1 MKNKNKSAEYAN
13 ISADENTTSVKNDP
27 VNHPSHY
34 TSGKI
39 EVIDFIEDQKLN
51 MHLGNAVKYISRA
64 GKKDKSKTVEDLRK
78 AVWYIERYIGV
89 LEKTE
94 NERAGNRADNRA
106 DNSDYLEF
114 ADIADIADFVD
125 AEKGDIFDNPKKR
138 KVQPPE
144 KLAYA
149 HFGDNRKSV
158 STENRDNRD
167 SADNTAT
174 SLSEHFIN
182 TEIFIDFGSELLYGE
197 DEAYVSY
204 PVRFATVRFQLM
216 PTRGLIELIDRR
228 RYKLGY
234 EPMYPLDT
242 EGQNM
247 GQYRGVCEGA
257 YNGASTEGR
266 CNGGSNGSGTE
277 GCCEALDNCGW
288 YDFFISLNGYTNSR
302 LDTCIAAVVA
312 GSDSPDNE
320 EMYTIDLSETEQE
333 LLYNRFDEQCRKYVG
348 KGCEE
353 LLAEAEELMG
363 E

>member
-1 MKNKNKSAEYAN
+1 M
-13 ISADENTTSVKNDP
+13 ADENNMICENTEKADIRADDITASVKNDP

-64 GKKDKSKTVEDLRK
+64 GKKDKLKTVEDLKK

-89 LEKTE
+89 LQKSE
-94 NERAGNRADNRA
+94 NEGSENRADI
-106 DNSDYLEF
+106 S
-114 ADIADIADFVD
+114 
-125 AEKGDIFDNPKKR
+125 DNPKKR
-138 KVQPPE
+138 NIKKPE
-144 KLAYA
+144 YLVYA
-149 HFGDNRKSV
+149 HFADNGKSE
-158 STENRDNRD
+158 SAENRDNRD
-167 SADNTAT
+167 NADNTDNLPT

-182 TEIFIDFGSELLYGE
+182 TEIFIDFSSELLYGE
-197 DEAYVSY
+197 DQAYVSH

-216 PTRGLIELIDRR
+216 PIKGLIELIDRR

-234 EPMYPLDT
+234 KPMYPLDT
-242 EGQNM
+242 EGRNK
-247 GQYRGVCEGA
+247 GQYRGGCKGA
-257 YNGASTEGR
+257 CTEG
-266 CNGGSNGSGTE
+266 
-277 GCCEALDNCGW
+277 GCDALDNDGW
-288 YDFFISLNGYTNSR
+288 YDFFISLNGYTDSH

-320 EMYTIDLSETEQE
+320 EVYTIDLSGDEQE